1 MGDCQNVM
9 RHKGIHGIKRSFSRN
24 HLLGSQ
30 LGRLMKAADSSVFGD
45 GAPGS
50 AALSRPAV
58 ADLFYRVRCAIFRM
72 HDFQVKV
79 APGRVCLA
87 CHHCGK
93 TSGGWEMS
101 PPMGIAQSAT
111 VVKVEPRIAGLDVPL
126 RMAKVLQHAPRQQQ
140 TPQRRAAAN

>member
-1 MGDCQNVM
+1 
-9 RHKGIHGIKRSFSRN
+9 
-24 HLLGSQ
+24 
-30 LGRLMKAADSSVFGD
+30 MKVTEFEPVFGN

-50 AALSRPAV
+50 AALSRPRA

-93 TSGGWEMS
+93 RSEGWEMS
-101 PPMGIAQSAT
+101 PPMGVAPQSAM
-111 VVKVEPRIAGLDVPL
+111 VVKVEPRTAMLDAVPL
-126 RMAKVLQHAPRQQQ
+126 RMARVLQHAPRVTQQE
-140 TPQRRAAAN
+140 PRAIAN

>member
-1 MGDCQNVM
+1 
-9 RHKGIHGIKRSFSRN
+9 
-24 HLLGSQ
+24 
-30 LGRLMKAADSSVFGD
+30 MKVTEFDPVFGN

-50 AALSRPAV
+50 AALSRPRA

-93 TSGGWEMS
+93 RSEGWEMS
-101 PPMGIAQSAT
+101 PPMGIAPQSAT
-111 VVKVEPRIAGLDVPL
+111 VVKVEPRTAMLDAVPM
-126 RMAKVLQHAPRQQQ
+126 RMARVLQHSPRVAQQE
-140 TPQRRAAAN
+140 PRAIAN

>member
-1 MGDCQNVM
+1 
-9 RHKGIHGIKRSFSRN
+9 
-24 HLLGSQ
+24 
-30 LGRLMKAADSSVFGD
+30 MKVTEFEPVFGN

-50 AALSRPAV
+50 AALSRPRA

-93 TSGGWEMS
+93 RSEGWEMS
-101 PPMGIAQSAT
+101 PPMGIAPQSAT
-111 VVKVEPRIAGLDVPL
+111 VVKIEPRTAMLDAVPM
-126 RMAKVLQHAPRQQQ
+126 RMARVLQHSPRVAQQE
-140 TPQRRAAAN
+140 PRAIAN

>member
-1 MGDCQNVM
+1 
-9 RHKGIHGIKRSFSRN
+9 
-24 HLLGSQ
+24 
-30 LGRLMKAADSSVFGD
+30 MKATDHAPVFGD

-50 AALSRPAV
+50 AALSRPFV
-58 ADLFYRVRCAIFRM
+58 ADLFYRARCAIFRM

-101 PPMGIAQSAT
+101 PPMGVAPQTAT
-111 VVKVEPRIAGLDVPL
+111 VVKVEPRAAMLDAVPM
-126 RMAKVLQHAPRQQQ
+126 RMARVLPHAPRAQQQ
-140 TPQRRAAAN
+140 VAQKRAAAN

>member
-1 MGDCQNVM
+1 MTVTGL
-9 RHKGIHGIKRSFSRN
+9 FSRSRPAPPARRKN
-24 HLLGSQ
+24 
-30 LGRLMKAADSSVFGD
+30 DPVFGD

-58 ADLFYRVRCAIFRM
+58 ADLFYRVRCAVFRM

-93 TSGGWEMS
+93 RSLGWEMS
-101 PPMGIAQSAT
+101 PPMGVAPQSAAVTT
-111 VVKVEPRIAGLDVPL
+111 VDARTPSLDAVPM
-126 RMAKVLQHAPRQQQ
+126 RMAKVLHHAPRAQHK
-140 TPQRRAAAN
+140 RAAAN

>member
-1 MGDCQNVM
+1 
-9 RHKGIHGIKRSFSRN
+9 
-24 HLLGSQ
+24 
-30 LGRLMKAADSSVFGD
+30 MKVTEFEPVFGN

-50 AALSRPAV
+50 AALSRPRA

-93 TSGGWEMS
+93 RSEGWEMS
-101 PPMGIAQSAT
+101 PPMGIAPQSAT
-111 VVKVEPRIAGLDVPL
+111 VVKVEPRTAMLDAVPL
-126 RMAKVLQHAPRQQQ
+126 RMARVLQHSPRVAPQE
-140 TPQRRAAAN
+140 QRAIAN

>member
-1 MGDCQNVM
+1 MTDT
-9 RHKGIHGIKRSFSRN
+9 SLFSR
-24 HLLGSQ
+24 S
-30 LGRLMKAADSSVFGD
+30 RSAEAAKGATEPVFGD

-58 ADLFYRVRCAIFRM
+58 ADLFYRVRCFVFRM

-93 TSGGWEMS
+93 TSLGWEMS
-101 PPMGIAQSAT
+101 PPMGVVSERA
-111 VVKVEPRIAGLDVPL
+111 VVKAEVRAGSLQEVPM
-126 RMAKVLQHAPRQQQ
+126 RMAKVLHHSPRAQQQ
-140 TPQRRAAAN
+140 KRAAAN

>member
-1 MGDCQNVM
+1 L
-9 RHKGIHGIKRSFSRN
+9 IATLFSR
-24 HLLGSQ
+24 S
-30 LGRLMKAADSSVFGD
+30 RSARASSRANEPVFGD

-79 APGRVCLA
+79 MPGHVCLA

-93 TSGGWEMS
+93 RSGGWEMS
-101 PPMGIAQSAT
+101 PPMGVAAQAT
-111 VVKVEPRIAGLDVPL
+111 AVKAEPRLTSPLASPALGHVPM
-126 RMAKVLQHAPRQQQ
+126 RMAKVLHHAPRAAQ
-140 TPQRRAAAN
+140 PQKRAAAN

>member
-1 MGDCQNVM
+1 MTDT
-9 RHKGIHGIKRSFSRN
+9 SLFSR
-24 HLLGSQ
+24 S
-30 LGRLMKAADSSVFGD
+30 RAAQAAKDANEPVFGD

-58 ADLFYRVRCAIFRM
+58 ADLFYRVRCFIFRM

-93 TSGGWEMS
+93 TSLGWEMS
-101 PPMGIAQSAT
+101 PPMGVASERA
-111 VVKVEPRIAGLDVPL
+111 VVKTEVAPSLENVPV
-126 RMAKVLQHAPRQQQ
+126 RMAKVLHHAPRAQQQ
-140 TPQRRAAAN
+140 KRAAAN

>member
-1 MGDCQNVM
+1 
-9 RHKGIHGIKRSFSRN
+9 
-24 HLLGSQ
+24 
-30 LGRLMKAADSSVFGD
+30 MKATNLEPVFGD

-50 AALSRPAV
+50 AALSRPFG

-93 TSGGWEMS
+93 RSEGWEMS
-101 PPMGIAQSAT
+101 PPMGIAPQSAT
-111 VVKVEPRIAGLDVPL
+111 VVKVEPRVAMLDAVPV
-126 RMAKVLQHAPRQQQ
+126 RMARVLHHNPRQQTQ
-140 TPQRRAAAN
+140 QPKQRAAAN